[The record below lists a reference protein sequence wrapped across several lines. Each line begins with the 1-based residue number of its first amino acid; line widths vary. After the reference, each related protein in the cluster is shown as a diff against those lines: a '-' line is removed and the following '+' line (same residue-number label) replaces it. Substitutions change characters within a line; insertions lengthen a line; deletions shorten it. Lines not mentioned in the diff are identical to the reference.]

1 MSVIFAVGDSYSGSV
16 NKKLSEEI
24 FMKMENA
31 KGKVAEFFKKVGKRN
46 IIIAAS
52 FAVVAVAL
60 VLALALFGGADKDGY
75 DYSEG
80 VGNISDG
87 SQATGGATDKND
99 SVDTYFSSV
108 QLNRQRSRDEAL
120 EVLQS
125 VVDNDSATE
134 TAKNEALA
142 EINKL
147 AKVMETEANIETLI
161 VAKGFAE
168 CVAVIS
174 DEGASI
180 VVKSDGLAA
189 AQISQINEIVY
200 EQAGIDPADIKII
213 QR

>member
-1 MSVIFAVGDSYSGSV
+1 
-16 NKKLSEEI
+16 
-24 FMKMENA
+24 MKTENS
-31 KGKVAEFFKKVGKRN
+31 KGKIATFFRKIGKRN
-46 IIIAAS
+46 MIIACA
-52 FAVVAVAL
+52 FVLVAVAL
-60 VLALALFGGADKDGY
+60 VVAVATLDGAKKGGF
-75 DYSEG
+75 DYSQG
-80 VGNISDG
+80 VGMDQNGDS
-87 SQATGGATDKND
+87 SLNTGTGTGTDD

-108 QLNRQRSRDEAL
+108 QLNRQRTRDEAL
-120 EVLQS
+120 EVLQG
-125 VVDNDSATE
+125 VVDNDSSTE

-161 VAKGFAE
+161 IAKGFEE

-180 VVKSDGLAA
+180 VVKSEGLQA

-200 EQAGIDPADIKII
+200 EQAGINPSDIKII

>member
-1 MSVIFAVGDSYSGSV
+1 
-16 NKKLSEEI
+16 
-24 FMKMENA
+24 MKMENA
-31 KGKVAEFFKKVGKRN
+31 KGKIAAFCRKIGKKN
-46 IIIAAS
+46 MIIAGA
-52 FAVVAVAL
+52 FVVVAIAL
-60 VLALALFGGADKDGY
+60 VIAVSAFGGAKNDGF
-75 DYSEG
+75 DYSQG
-80 VGNISDG
+80 VGNVTDSDFLG
-87 SQATGGATDKND
+87 TSNNVTD

-120 EVLQS
+120 EVLQG
-125 VVDNDSATE
+125 VVDNDSSTE

-161 VAKGFAE
+161 VAKGFEE

-180 VVKSDGLAA
+180 VVKSDGLQA

-200 EQAGIDPADIKII
+200 EQAGISPADVKII

>member
-1 MSVIFAVGDSYSGSV
+1 
-16 NKKLSEEI
+16 
-24 FMKMENA
+24 MKMENS
-31 KGKVAEFFKKVGKRN
+31 KGKLASLCRKIGKKN
-46 IIIAAS
+46 LIIASS
-52 FAVVAVAL
+52 FAVVAIAL
-60 VLALALFGGADKDGY
+60 VIAFSALSGSKNDGF
-75 DYSEG
+75 DYSQG
-80 VGNISDG
+80 VGMNSDG
-87 SQATGGATDKND
+87 NSQNVGNVETGD
-99 SVDTYFSSV
+99 SIDTYFSSV

-120 EVLQS
+120 EVLQG

-161 VAKGFAE
+161 IAKGFEE

-180 VVKSDGLAA
+180 VVKSEGLQAS
-189 AQISQINEIVY
+189 QISQINEIVY
-200 EQAGIDPADIKII
+200 EQAGISPADIKII